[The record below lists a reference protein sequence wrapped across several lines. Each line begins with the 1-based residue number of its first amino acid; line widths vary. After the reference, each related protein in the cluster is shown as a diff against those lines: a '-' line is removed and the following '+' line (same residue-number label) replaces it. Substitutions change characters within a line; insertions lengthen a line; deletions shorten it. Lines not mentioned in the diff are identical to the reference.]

1 MKLPALAEL
10 ARQINPQQTI
20 LLLGAGSSVPSG
32 GPTGKQLAASLAR
45 KVPGFADDSDAYSL
59 AELCSI
65 FEARAG
71 RSDLANAVRDELK
84 NLLPTGGLRLLPS
97 FDWYRIYSTNF
108 DRLVETV
115 YAEAG
120 RALSTIRSNYDLS
133 RDRLDGN
140 AELFKIHGCMTE
152 DEGFGNK
159 SRMLLTEADYEEP
172 DTFREISFRALS
184 SDMLTKDLLIVGQSL
199 ADQHLRDLVRDALK
213 LHNSSGTRG
222 RVFVLA
228 HEANEHRASLLRD
241 RGAQVHFGGLDEFL
255 DTLLAE
261 LPAEEILTDE
271 QPSEIESFALPSEL
285 LGITTSVGHS
295 LQLGSNVRRLFNGSA
310 ATYADIAA
318 HFTFSR
324 SIHNDVATSLRERP
338 IAVILGAG
346 GVGKTTLARQLMVD
360 LGQSV
365 DATWEH
371 NTAFPFRAERWI
383 EYEAKLRQFGK
394 SAALLVDDCADA
406 LSQVSVLCDHLGK
419 TEDPALRLVLTATTG
434 KWKQRS
440 KSRFVFTHGQA
451 FTLSR
456 LSPVDIA
463 ALIDLTAT
471 TPPIRELVEQR
482 FLTLPRGEQLRV
494 LRDRCAADMYVCMK
508 NVFASEDIDFILLRE
523 FTELP
528 PEAQDV
534 YRHVSALQALG
545 ARVHRQLILRMLGME
560 VGGLSVI
567 LEQLTGVVAEFDI
580 SSRNGLYGWE
590 TRHRVIAEVIAQY
603 KYAQQGELDA
613 LFDNLIDSS
622 NPSVRLEVESL
633 KALCAEPFGIDRLS
647 DSGRL
652 VDLLLRVVRVL
663 PAESIPRH
671 RLIRHLIDQDRLDE
685 AGRALQEAQRIIK
698 PTPVLARYEVLLLI
712 RRAEVVDGLMDEDR
726 VALLLDAEAKAE
738 KSLTR
743 YATDMQTYKI
753 YGDVAAALA
762 RHGAGTDYLLKAID
776 AFKKAESAIVDPTF
790 ADMRRNVESYLR
802 QANARA
808 E

>member
-1 MKLPALAEL
+1 MAEL
-10 ARQINPQQTI
+10 ARQINPRQTV
-20 LLLGAGSSVPSG
+20 LLLGAGSSIPSG
-32 GPTGKQLAASLAR
+32 GPTGKQLAASLA
-45 KVPGFADDSDAYSL
+45 KKLSGFTDDSDDYSL

-65 FEARAG
+65 IEARAG
-71 RSDLANAVRDELK
+71 RSILANAVRDELK
-84 NLLPTGGLRLLPS
+84 DLAPTGGLSLLPS

-120 RALSTIRSNYDLS
+120 RSLSTIRSNYDLS

-172 DTFREISFRALS
+172 DNFRQIAFRALS

-199 ADQHLRDLVRDALK
+199 ADEHLRDLVRDALK
-213 LHNSSGTRG
+213 LHNKSGTPG

-241 RGAQVHFGGLDEFL
+241 RGAQVHFGDLDEFL
-255 DTLLAE
+255 DTLLRE
-261 LPAEEILTDE
+261 LPADEIRVDE
-271 QPSEIESFALPSEL
+271 QPSEVDSFALPSEL

-295 LQLGSNVRRLFNGSA
+295 LNLAPNVRRLFNGSA

-318 HFTFSR
+318 RFTFPR
-324 SIHNDVATSLRERP
+324 SIHSDVMTSLRERP
-338 IAVILGAG
+338 IAVLLGAG
-346 GVGKTTLARQLMVD
+346 GVGKTTLARQVVTE

-371 NTAFPFRAERWI
+371 NNAFPFRAERWI
-383 EYEAKLRQFGK
+383 EYESRLRQLGK
-394 SAALLVDDCADA
+394 SATLLVDDCAEA
-406 LSQVSVLCDHLGK
+406 LSQVSALCDHLGK
-419 TEDPALRLVLTATTG
+419 TDNPALRLVLTATTG

-456 LSPVDIA
+456 LSPVDLG
-463 ALIDLTAT
+463 ALVDLTAT

-523 FTELP
+523 FTELS

-560 VGGLSVI
+560 VGGLSII

-613 LFDNLIDSS
+613 LFENLIDSS

-647 DSGRL
+647 NPERQVELL
-652 VDLLLRVVRVL
+652 VRVVRVL

-685 AGRALQEAQRIIK
+685 AGRALQDARKVIK
-698 PTPVLARYEVLLLI
+698 SNPVLARYEVLLLI
-712 RRAEVVDGLMDEDR
+712 RRADVIDGLMDEDR
-726 VALLLDAEAKAE
+726 IALLLDAEAKAA
-738 KSLTR
+738 KNIVK
-743 YATDMQTYKI
+743 YGTDMQTYKI

-762 RHGAGTDYLLKAID
+762 RRGAGTNYLMTAVD
-776 AFKKAESAIVDPTF
+776 AFRAAETSIVDPSF
-790 ADMRRNVESYLR
+790 ADMRRNVESFLR
-802 QANARA
+802 QANVRMEQA
-808 E
+808 